1 MRKIDVILLSALM
14 LYDYSAQ
21 SLVDSDIIS
30 IGSSL
35 ITESSSFRENELRL
49 SDSPASENGYD
60 YAVAENATEAGGSY
74 NMQDATRVKQIRYH
88 DLAKINPATAT
99 VSQSQENELSVIHI
113 SVPDAFEEEMAMIPE
128 EISETSA
135 ENAEA
140 FSVAVVSA
148 SLELKSDLEHFEV
161 KGEFDEGNLQFADS
175 DNDGMFN
182 FEDKCPGV
190 AGVARFEGCPV
201 PDSDEDGI
209 NDEEDRCPLVKG
221 SDVNGGCPIEDGI
234 ESNSTTDHA
243 GTITLNDADY
253 SSVAQFEVKN
263 SNVLSNSDFNI
274 ILRLADQVINNAGAG
289 IDIYQPDNDSA
300 AAQAATVV
308 SYLRDLGVKDIQMT
322 VSAKNSGGN
331 ANSISSGVEIRI
343 RH

>member
-35 ITESSSFRENELRL
+35 ITESGSFRENELRL
-49 SDSPASENGYD
+49 SDSPASANDYNYDVVEND
-60 YAVAENATEAGGSY
+60 MEVTGSY

-99 VSQSQENELSVIHI
+99 VSQLQENELSVVHI

-128 EISETSA
+128 DISEA
-135 ENAEA
+135 FVENAEA
-140 FSVAVVSA
+140 FSVAAVSS
-148 SLELKSDLEHFEV
+148 SLELKSDLEQIEV
-161 KGEFDEGNLQFADS
+161 KDEFNEGNLQFADS

-209 NDEEDRCPLVKG
+209 NDEEDRCPFVKG
-221 SDVNGGCPIEDGI
+221 SDVNGGCPMEDGI
-234 ESNSTTDHA
+234 ENNFTTDHS
-243 GTITLNDADY
+243 GTTTLNAADY

-274 ILRLADQVINNAGAG
+274 ILQLADQVINNAGAS
-289 IDIYQPDNDSA
+289 IDICQPDNDGA
-300 AAQAATVV
+300 AAQVATVV
-308 SYLRDLGVKDIQMT
+308 NYLRDLGVKDAQMA
-322 VSAKNSGGN
+322 VSAKNTGGN

-343 RH
+343 RY